1 VKFNILQ
8 FERTTYVNKRV
19 SKPKGQSRMDDPETP
34 ATLGS
39 QDEGK
44 QKQAKNTTQH
54 RDIRKMIF
62 SVSTSTLYNRY
73 LLEGY
78 VKKIFSYICRQL

>member
-1 VKFNILQ
+1 MKFNILQ

-19 SKPKGQSRMDDPETP
+19 SKPKGRSRMDDPETP

-54 RDIRKMIF
+54 RNI
-62 SVSTSTLYNRY
+62 
-73 LLEGY
+73 
-78 VKKIFSYICRQL
+78 